1 MNERDMSNVRQPST
15 LEKSEIDDQAL
26 VAGVLTGN
34 TSLFTMLVA
43 RHTDRLYGLARP

>member
-1 MNERDMSNVRQPST
+1 MRWMRDMRDEHQPST

-26 VAGVLTGN
+26 VAGVLAGN

-43 RHTDRLYGLARP
+43 RMLA